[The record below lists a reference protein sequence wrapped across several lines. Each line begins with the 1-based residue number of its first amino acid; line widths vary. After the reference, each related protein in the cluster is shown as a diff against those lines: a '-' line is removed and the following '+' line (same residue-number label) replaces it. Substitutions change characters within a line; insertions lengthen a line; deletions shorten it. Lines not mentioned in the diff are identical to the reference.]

1 MIESMTH
8 AVKLSELR
16 EKINGHDGE
25 DTDALAALENESKAT
40 EVKYRS
46 AVKAEA
52 AAAEVAA
59 ADGSGAEHR
68 ALVEGAS
75 VGRIF
80 AAALEGRATDGREHE
95 LQTAAG
101 LGSNQVPLALI
112 ENRAI
117 TPAPGDTG
125 ATQQPIVQPVFSE
138 GDAMFLGVMQ
148 ERVAVGDAVF
158 PVLTSRPTVEGPHTD
173 DSIVAAPVGSFSAFA
188 LSPGRLQAS
197 FEYLRTDAARFFSM
211 DESLRMALSSGLS
224 EALDKEVVDQIV
236 TDVTRTDAS
245 AADTFATY
253 RSRFVY
259 ASVDGRFAST
269 EQDVRLLVGS
279 KTLENMSG
287 LYRGN
292 SADDSAVDSLRRV
305 TGGVKVSPHIAMADG
320 NKKQDVIVRRG
331 MRPDAVAAIWDG
343 VTLIPDS
350 ITKAGAGTVILTA
363 VGLASFKVTRT
374 DGFAR
379 IQSQHA

>member
-16 EKINGHDGE
+16 SSINGHDGE
-25 DTDALAALENESKAT
+25 DTDALTALENEHKAT
-40 EVKYRS
+40 EIKYRS

-52 AAAEVAA
+52 DAADAAA
-59 ADGSGAEHR
+59 ADGSAAEHR

-80 AAALEGRATDGREHE
+80 AAAIEGRSTGGRERE

-112 ENRAI
+112 ESRAI

-125 ATQQPIVQPVFSE
+125 ASQQPIVQPVFAD
-138 GDAMFLGVMQ
+138 GDSMFLGVMQ
-148 ERVAVGDAVF
+148 SRVPAGDAVF
-158 PVLTSRPTVEGPHTD
+158 PVLTSRPTVAGPHTD
-173 DSIVAAPVGSFSAFA
+173 DSDVAETVGSFSADV

-197 FEYLRTDAARFFSM
+197 FEYLRTDAARFAGM
-211 DESLRMALSSGLS
+211 DEALRMALSSGLS
-224 EALDKEVVDQIV
+224 EALDKEVVGRIV
-236 TDVTRTDAS
+236 TDVTRTDAT

-259 ASVDGRFAST
+259 ASVDGFFAST

-292 SADDSAVDSLRRV
+292 NADDSAIDSLRRV
-305 TGGVKVSPHIAMADG
+305 TGGVRVSPHVAAVASS
-320 NKKQDVIVRRG
+320 KQDVIVRRG
-331 MRPDAVAAIWDG
+331 MRADAVAAIWDS
-343 VTLIPDS
+343 VTLIPDN
-350 ITKAGAGTVILTA
+350 ITKAGSGEIILTA
-363 VGLASFKVTRT
+363 VALAAFKVTRT

-379 IQSQHA
+379 VQTQHA